1 MVLKSPAGLT
11 YIPLCEN
18 ECVVFCAANHR
29 LAARTHVPFSELS
42 KERWALGE
50 PGLPT
55 QQRLHEVFR
64 DNGLEPPRVA
74 LESRL
79 LSLRLEAVANSD
91 LLTYTSRAVVRR
103 FGAEHQVLPVQELRW
118 MQPVGV
124 VHREEPYL
132 SPAVRRFIEI
142 LTRITS
148 STAGEAVPVRL

>member
-1 MVLKSPAGLT
+1 M
-11 YIPLCEN
+11 
-18 ECVVFCAANHR
+18 
-29 LAARTHVPFSELS
+29 
-42 KERWALGE
+42 LGE

-55 QQRLHEVFR
+55 QQRLHQVFR

-91 LLTYTSRAVVRR
+91 LLIYTSRTVARR
-103 FGAEHQVLPVQELRW
+103 TGLKVLPVKELYYVRS
-118 MQPVGV
+118 VGV
-124 VHREEPYL
+124 LHRKEPYL

-148 STAGEAVPVRL
+148 STAGEAVPARL